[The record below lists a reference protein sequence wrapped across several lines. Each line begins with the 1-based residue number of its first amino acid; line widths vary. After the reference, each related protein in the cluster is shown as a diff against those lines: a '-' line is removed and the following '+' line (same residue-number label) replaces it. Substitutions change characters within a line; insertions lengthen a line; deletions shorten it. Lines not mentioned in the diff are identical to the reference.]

1 MHLKHGG
8 GIITW
13 FHFICWWPLWVQ
25 PCIYCQ
31 LFMWVYAPSSEEGWQ
46 VLPTIEVY
54 FSALHFLYFLL
65 FISLMFLFVV
75 CYFFLIYNNFF
86 AASPT
91 YSRLL
96 EGSYNLVNNQ
106 NAINV
111 VQNLSPS
118 LKYAK
123 IFFTTKWNL

>member
-1 MHLKHGG
+1 
-8 GIITW
+8 
-13 FHFICWWPLWVQ
+13 
-25 PCIYCQ
+25 
-31 LFMWVYAPSSEEGWQ
+31 
-46 VLPTIEVY
+46 
-54 FSALHFLYFLL
+54 
-65 FISLMFLFVV
+65 MFLFVV
-75 CYFFLIYNNFF
+75 CYFFIIYYLLFF

-106 NAINV
+106 HVVNI

-123 IFFTTKWNL
+123 ILFTTK